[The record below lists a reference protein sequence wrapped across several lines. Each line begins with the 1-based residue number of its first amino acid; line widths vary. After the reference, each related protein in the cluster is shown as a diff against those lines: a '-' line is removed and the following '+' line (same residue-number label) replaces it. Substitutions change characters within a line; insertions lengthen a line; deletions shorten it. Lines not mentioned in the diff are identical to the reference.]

1 MKRLLIASIGFALA
15 SGSAMAADLALK
27 APPPLPPAPTW
38 TGCYL
43 SAGVGYGMLD
53 DQRSGS
59 DPTLPTSTSAAQ
71 GWLGAFGGGCDY
83 QFNGSSIGPIVVGA
97 FADYDLMNIT
107 GNFGDPFNI
116 FHHGTQTEQDAWYVG
131 ARAGVLITPK
141 LLTYIDGGWTG
152 AYIDRINI
160 VTAGGAPVDGGLYLP
175 SENLSGWF
183 IGGGTEYAL
192 TLLPINGLFWKTE
205 YRYAMYDS
213 YDQHYVH
220 PSFIG
225 GSIVHNS
232 VDVQTVTTSLV
243 WRFNWTG
250 H

>member
-83 QFNGSSIGPIVVGA
+83 QFKVYWSVVTY
-97 FADYDLMNIT
+97 FAP
-107 GNFGDPFNI
+107 G
-116 FHHGTQTEQDAWYVG
+116 
-131 ARAGVLITPK
+131 
-141 LLTYIDGGWTG
+141 
-152 AYIDRINI
+152 
-160 VTAGGAPVDGGLYLP
+160 
-175 SENLSGWF
+175 
-183 IGGGTEYAL
+183 
-192 TLLPINGLFWKTE
+192 
-205 YRYAMYDS
+205 
-213 YDQHYVH
+213 
-220 PSFIG
+220 
-225 GSIVHNS
+225 
-232 VDVQTVTTSLV
+232 
-243 WRFNWTG
+243 
-250 H
+250 